1 MQDES
6 RKANGLAG
14 QTSPYLLQH
23 LYNPVDWQPWG
34 PQALQRATDEDRPIF
49 LSIGYAACHWCH
61 VMERESFENESVAAY
76 LNEHFVS
83 IKVDREERPDIDEI
97 YMNAVQLLTGAG
109 GWPLTAFLTPDLRPF
124 AGGTYFPPD
133 DRDGRIGFRALLE
146 RIVTVWNEDR
156 DRVVHAGTEL
166 TKQLQRIAES
176 DHGEADG
183 TPVGADLI
191 ESAIAELT
199 ARFDEQH
206 GGFGAAPKFPPDAAL
221 TLLLRESHR
230 TGAAGTARIAERT
243 LDAMARGG
251 MIDHVGGGFARYS
264 VDERWLVPHFE
275 KMLYNQALLVPLYT
289 DAFQLTGRSDFRRV
303 VEQTLDFVRRELTH
317 PAGGFYS
324 SLDADSEGEEGRF
337 YVWDRKEIESILG
350 DDAEFFCT
358 TYGITRAGNFEGHNI
373 PNLLHGGLAD
383 QAAAAGTDEATLERR
398 IAPLRETLLTEREK
412 RVRPG
417 TDDKVLSGWN
427 GLMITAF
434 ARAHQVFGRAEDLAA
449 VQRAASFALDQ
460 LLVDGRLHATWRNGR
475 AALNG
480 YLDDYAF
487 LGRALLDLY
496 ETDFDRRWLDRSVHL
511 ATTMLEHFGDAERG
525 GFFFVSDDHEP
536 LLTRNR
542 SVHDGALPA
551 GSGVAVGWLARLG
564 DHLDEERFR
573 SAARRT
579 LIEMRAV
586 VQRSASAFA
595 TLLLAADR
603 ELRPE
608 LQIAVAGSPDA
619 PETTA
624 LVRCVR
630 RHFLPHLT
638 LEVGIGQAV
647 EGLPLFEGRRPLNGK
662 PAAYV
667 CRDRVCGAPIT
678 DVVELDAALRA
689 TSKDP

>member
-6 RKANGLAG
+6 RRANGLAG

-23 LYNPVDWQPWG
+23 LHNPVDWQPWG
-34 PQALQRATDEDRPIF
+34 PQALQRAADEDKPIF

-61 VMERESFENESVAAY
+61 VMAHESFENESIAAY

-109 GWPLTAFLTPDLRPF
+109 GWPLTAFLTPDLQPF

-133 DRDGRIGFRALLE
+133 DRYGRIGLQALLE
-146 RIVTVWNEDR
+146 RIVTGWNEDR
-156 DRVVHAGTEL
+156 DRLIHAGSEL
-166 TKQLQRIAES
+166 TKQLHRIARS
-176 DHGEADG
+176 DHGKPDG
-183 TPVGADLI
+183 TPVGSASI
-191 ESAIAELT
+191 ERAIAELT
-199 ARFDEQH
+199 ARVDERH

-230 TGAAGTARIAERT
+230 THAPQPARIAERT

-251 MIDHVGGGFARYS
+251 MYDHIGGGFARYS

-275 KMLYNQALLVPLYT
+275 KMLYNQALLVPVYA
-289 DAFQLTGRSDFRRV
+289 DAFQLTGRQDFQRV
-303 VEQTLDFVRRELTH
+303 VEQTLDFVRRELTD
-317 PAGGFYS
+317 PGGGFYS

-337 YVWDRKEIESILG
+337 YVWDLEEIESILG
-350 DDAEFFCT
+350 DDAGFFCS
-358 TYGITRAGNFEGHNI
+358 TYGITQAGNFEGHNI
-373 PNLLHGGLAD
+373 PNLLHGSLAE
-383 QAAAAGTDEATLERR
+383 QAATAGTDETTLEQRL
-398 IAPLRETLLTEREK
+398 APLRETVLAEREK

-417 TDDKVLSGWN
+417 TDNKVLTAWN

-434 ARAHQVFGRAEDLAA
+434 ARAYQVFGRAEDLAA
-449 VQRAASFALDQ
+449 VQRAAGFALNH
-460 LLVDGRLHATWRNGR
+460 LLVEGRLHATWRNGH

-496 ETDFDRRWLDRSVHL
+496 ETDFDRRWLHRSEQI
-511 ATTMLEHFGDAERG
+511 ATTMLQHFGDAERG
-525 GFFFVSDDHEP
+525 GFFFTSDDHEA
-536 LLTRNR
+536 LLTRNH

-551 GSGVAVGWLARLG
+551 GSGVAAGWLARLG

-573 SAARRT
+573 SAARET
-579 LIEMRAV
+579 LIGLQPAV
-586 VQRSASAFA
+586 ERSASAFA

-603 ELRPE
+603 ELRPGLE
-608 LQIAVAGSPDA
+608 ITIVGSPDA
-619 PETTA
+619 PETAA
-624 LVRCVR
+624 LVGCVR
-630 RHFLPHLT
+630 RRFLPHLT
-638 LEVGIGQAV
+638 LAAGTGEAV
-647 EGLPLFEGRRPLNGK
+647 RGLPLFEGRGPLDGK

-667 CRDRVCGAPIT
+667 CRDRVCGAPVT
-678 DVVELDAALRA
+678 DADELDAALEEAR
-689 TSKDP
+689 